1 MRRILMLHKKQP
13 VFLSQNNSGFTL
25 VELLVASGLLII
37 VVTGLLLSYI
47 RALELNEIS
56 RNSSIA
62 VQAGRTRM
70 DTIKNT
76 AFDQVKAT
84 YNNVTFNIGGLNGKG
99 ISYVDDTNPKLLKIT
114 IPISWKQKNGRLFGE
129 DADLDGVLDAGEDK
143 NANGLLS
150 SPVEIVDYL
159 FER

>member
-1 MRRILMLHKKQP
+1 MQARQAVKKNPIRLNQT
-13 VFLSQNNSGFTL
+13 NAGMTM
-25 VELLVASGLLII
+25 VELLVASGLLVII
-37 VVTGLLLSYI
+37 VTGLLLSYI

-76 AFDQVKAT
+76 TFAQVKTT
-84 YNNVTFNIGGLNGKG
+84 YNNITFNIAGLNAKG
-99 ISYVDDTNPKLLKIT
+99 ISYVDDTNPELLKIT
-114 IPISWKQKNGRLFGE
+114 IPITWKQKNGRLFGE
-129 DADLDGVLDAGEDK
+129 DADLDGVLDGGEDK

-150 SPVEIVDYL
+150 SPVEIVDYI
-159 FER
+159 FQR